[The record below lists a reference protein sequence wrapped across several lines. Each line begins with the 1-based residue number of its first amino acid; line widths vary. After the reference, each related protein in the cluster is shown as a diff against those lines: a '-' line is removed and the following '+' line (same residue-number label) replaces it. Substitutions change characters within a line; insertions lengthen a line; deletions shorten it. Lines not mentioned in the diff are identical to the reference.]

1 MFYWILPHQYRWVA
15 LLAANVI
22 FYASFE
28 ARFLL
33 LILLLTIVSYFCAL
47 GLERKGKGAGAL
59 FAVPILLIVLS
70 LAVFKYTGFA
80 LNSVQKILD
89 CFAIPFTAPV
99 IRLLQPVGVSF
110 FSFQMIGYLADVY
123 RGKTRACR
131 HFGKYAV
138 FVSFFA
144 TITSGPI
151 ERAGHFLPQLEE
163 KRDFQYEDAACGATL
178 LLIGLFKKIVIA
190 DVVAKYVD
198 NVYNNLHGSGGASVL
213 AATLLFA
220 LQSYCDFSGYSDMAV
235 GLAKLLGI
243 DLIQNFKQPYFA
255 RSIKGFWAS
264 WHISL
269 STWLKDYIYIPL
281 GGNRKGALRRSL
293 NLLITFLV
301 SGLWHGASWTYV
313 VWGGVHGVAQIVE
326 NAVYSKTDACKPPV
340 GAKDGLAKPAV
351 IFCQHV
357 ITLFVICL
365 AWVFF
370 RANSISDAFYAL
382 THQVTGL
389 SVTATLQA
397 LGMTWLAAGKVCFL
411 ALLLW
416 IYDLLAT
423 KGDPILA
430 LRTKKW
436 PLRWGLYRI
445 LGVSVIVLRLHNGA
459 DASFIYFQF

>member
-1 MFYWILPHQYRWVA
+1 M
-15 LLAANVI
+15 
-22 FYASFE
+22 
-28 ARFLL
+28 
-33 LILLLTIVSYFCAL
+33 

-220 LQSYCDFSGYSDMAV
+220 L
-235 GLAKLLGI
+235 
-243 DLIQNFKQPYFA
+243 
-255 RSIKGFWAS
+255 
-264 WHISL
+264 
-269 STWLKDYIYIPL
+269 
-281 GGNRKGALRRSL
+281 
-293 NLLITFLV
+293 
-301 SGLWHGASWTYV
+301 
-313 VWGGVHGVAQIVE
+313 
-326 NAVYSKTDACKPPV
+326 
-340 GAKDGLAKPAV
+340 
-351 IFCQHV
+351 
-357 ITLFVICL
+357 
-365 AWVFF
+365 
-370 RANSISDAFYAL
+370 
-382 THQVTGL
+382 
-389 SVTATLQA
+389 
-397 LGMTWLAAGKVCFL
+397 
-411 ALLLW
+411 
-416 IYDLLAT
+416 
-423 KGDPILA
+423 
-430 LRTKKW
+430 
-436 PLRWGLYRI
+436 
-445 LGVSVIVLRLHNGA
+445 
-459 DASFIYFQF
+459 